1 MVTAVNN
8 SRTYALRGLKKDEKP
23 INSSIG
29 NGSTFYE
36 MDTGKL
42 YFYDEE
48 NATWIGKEDWIEDQE
63 EAING

>member
-8 SRTYALRGLKKDEKP
+8 SRTYALRGLQKDEKP
-23 INSSIG
+23 VNSTMG

-48 NATWIGKEDWIEDQE
+48 NATWIAKVDSTEVQ
-63 EAING
+63 A